1 MSYCDISPSETS
13 KLTAATLSPIRDWP
27 LIPATLST
35 QFEGGYIEAIRRL
48 CAGIRLYDFWAR
60 MPTDH
65 SDRSIGA
72 TGLGNRAERFRNDN
86 GLAPWRSK
94 NGGTE
99 LRDAIRAK
107 MSQADRDANS
117 TRNIGPLTEAELA
130 AAKAKNKESAATK
143 AKSRTHQ
150 ARIAKQKQAKEKQK
164 TQLQDHEEQ
173 FEAEEDDAE
182 DSFTAKDKDQ
192 PAEDEGDEDD

>member
-1 MSYCDISPSETS
+1 
-13 KLTAATLSPIRDWP
+13 
-27 LIPATLST
+27 
-35 QFEGGYIEAIRRL
+35 
-48 CAGIRLYDFWAR
+48 

-65 SDRSIGA
+65 NDRSIGV
-72 TGLGNRAERFRNDN
+72 TGLSNRAERFRNDN

-94 NGGTE
+94 SGGTE
-99 LRDAIRAK
+99 LRDAIREK

-117 TRNIGPLTEAELA
+117 TRDIAPLTEAELA

-164 TQLQDHEEQ
+164 MQLQDHEEQ
-173 FEAEEDDAE
+173 TEAEEDNAE
-182 DSFTAKDKDQ
+182 DSFTAKDKNR
-192 PAEDEGDEDD
+192 PAEDEGDEDE